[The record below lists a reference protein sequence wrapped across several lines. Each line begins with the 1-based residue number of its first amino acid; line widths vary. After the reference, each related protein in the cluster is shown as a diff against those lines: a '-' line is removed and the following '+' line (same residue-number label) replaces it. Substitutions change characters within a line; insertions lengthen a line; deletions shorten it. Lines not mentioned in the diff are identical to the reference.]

1 MPLEA
6 HIALISTIE
15 NRNLKYQALEA
26 DGLTWITAPPPFLP
40 AFRYYRC
47 RCTGPTSGY
56 QIPLKYDGLICR
68 IDVTAWGLTCRKSTP
83 THHDMEI
90 IQITSHAPYR
100 VEIVLL

>member
-1 MPLEA
+1 AL
-6 HIALISTIE
+6 IALIRAIV
-15 NRNLKYQALEA
+15 NRKLKYEPPQG
-26 DGLTWITAPPPFLP
+26 DGVTRITAPAPFLP

-56 QIPLKYDGLICR
+56 QVPLKYDGLICR

-100 VEIVLL
+100 LEIVLL